1 MTAWPGP
8 GCPAPSLQGS
18 EGELV
23 SIHVSIEPRL
33 LERLLDVLAQLDFP
47 INPEIHH
54 AAGPRAEVEFPAWS
68 GRVNAVREAIVAAGF
83 CDCVVALRSMLEEIS
98 GGCSDTLPAIA

>member
-8 GCPAPSLQGS
+8 TGPAPSLKGS

-23 SIHVSIEPRL
+23 SVHVSIEPRL

-54 AAGPRAEVEFPAWS
+54 AGPRAEVEFPAWS

-83 CDCVVALRSMLEEIS
+83 CDCVVALRSMLDEIR
-98 GGCSDTLPAIA
+98 GGCAGSLPAIA